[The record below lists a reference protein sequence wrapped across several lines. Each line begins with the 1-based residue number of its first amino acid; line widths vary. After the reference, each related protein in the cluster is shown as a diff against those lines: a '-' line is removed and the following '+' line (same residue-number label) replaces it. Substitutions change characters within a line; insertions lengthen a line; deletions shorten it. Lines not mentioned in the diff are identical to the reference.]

1 MQEKIGRYA
10 FLVGLVISVLAGF
23 IDMGATG
30 LSLLV
35 VLGVIVGFL
44 NVTGKESQRFLV
56 GTIALMLVGT
66 IGINLPAIG
75 TTVTSIVSAFTAFVA
90 GAALIVALK
99 EVYSVAKEA

>member
-1 MQEKIGRYA
+1 MHEKIGRYA
-10 FLVGLVISVLAGF
+10 FLVGLIISVLAGF
-23 IDMGATG
+23 IELGTTG

-35 VLGVIVGFL
+35 VLGVVVGFL
-44 NVTGKESQRFLV
+44 NVTGKECQRFLV

-75 TTVTSIVSAFTAFVA
+75 ATVTSIVSAFTAFVA

-99 EVYSVAKEA
+99 EVYTVAKEA

>member
-1 MQEKIGRYA
+1 MHEKIGRYA

-23 IDMGATG
+23 IELGTTG

-35 VLGVIVGFL
+35 VLGVVVGFL

-75 TTVTSIVSAFTAFVA
+75 ATITSIVSAFTAFVA

-99 EVYSVAKEA
+99 EVYTVAKDM